1 MATKKAFNQQGFTLI
16 ELVIVIAILGIL
28 AGIAIPRFMDS
39 RASAAGSKL
48 LGDLRTLDSA
58 SEVYQ
63 AKNGSMPTMDL
74 LVEDGM
80 IAAKA
85 VPPTG
90 TILIVNNSG
99 VSVKYEASATEYVLD
114 AEGRA
119 TYTSDKLTNGK
130 VEQYLGKGNG
140 SASYNEIV
148 RLAQAALAAGN
159 LGAGGQA
166 IDDAIKDANG
176 GFPAV
181 EDSLAKSVFGDD
193 YNTGL
198 EWRVN
203 SDWKHDKVIY
213 FATTNVNGN
222 TNAGWNAS
230 LVVVDGILYKSTS
243 TKDKSIAQ
251 AFGDAANISDV
262 AAKIVSLGFE
272 KVGPISG
279 F

>member
-1 MATKKAFNQQGFTLI
+1 MAAEKQVDKRGFTLI

-39 RASAAGSKL
+39 WASAAGSKL

-74 LVEDGM
+74 LVEEGM

-90 TILIVNNSG
+90 TMLIVNNAGISI
-99 VSVKYEASATEYVLD
+99 KYEASATEYVLD

-148 RLAQAALAAGN
+148 RLAQAAIAAGN
-159 LGAGGQA
+159 LSGGGQS
-166 IDDAIKDANG
+166 IDDAIKNANG

-193 YNTGL
+193 YNANL

-203 SDWKHDKVIY
+203 SNWVHDKVIY
-213 FATTNVNGN
+213 FATANVDSGLAH
-222 TNAGWNAS
+222 AGWQAS
-230 LVVVDGILYKSTS
+230 LVVVNGILYKSS
-243 TKDKSIAQ
+243 NTKDVGIAA
-251 AFGDAANISDV
+251 AFEKSDV
-262 AAKIVSLGFE
+262 AATIVSLGFE